1 MKKKKRKRKKEKD
14 VPNAIL
20 EIQVE
25 VVWLSF
31 SSKIVIFLK
40 VVIDSFVR
48 YDYCKE
54 YIERKH

>member
-1 MKKKKRKRKKEKD
+1 MKKKKEKD

-20 EIQVE
+20 EIKVE

-31 SSKIVIFLK
+31 SSKIVISIK

-48 YDYCKE
+48 YDHCKN

>member
-1 MKKKKRKRKKEKD
+1 MKKKKKEKD

-48 YDYCKE
+48 YDYCKKC
-54 YIERKH
+54 IERKH